1 MNTLKSNLKPERWV
15 DLYADAL
22 FRFACKRI
30 NQRETAKELVQE
42 TFLSA
47 LKALPDFKGDV
58 SEKNWLYTILKN
70 KIIDYYR
77 KKTPVYIEDLTTNEK
92 EYNYSF
98 DDSGHWKPEKSKPGW
113 ITNENDVLLNKEF
126 MQVLAMCRKKLN
138 EIQDAAFSMKY
149 IDETNSDEICK
160 ELNISSSNYWV
171 IIHRAKLMLRACIQ
185 KNWLNE
191 TEN

>member
-1 MNTLKSNLKPERWV
+1 MNTLKSNLKPELWV

-77 KKTPVYIEDLTTNEK
+77 KKTPVYIEDLTTSENE
-92 EYNYSF
+92 YSYSF
-98 DDSGHWKPEKSKPGW
+98 DDSGHWKPENNKPGW
-113 ITNENDVLLNKEF
+113 ITNENDVLLNNEF
-126 MQVLAMCRKKLN
+126 MRVLAMCRKKLN
-138 EIQDAAFSMKY
+138 EIQDAVFSMKY
-149 IDETNSDEICK
+149 IEETNSDEICN

-171 IIHRAKLMLRACIQ
+171 IMHRAKLQLRACIQ

-191 TEN
+191 KV